1 MMENIDDLI
10 NKLAQDAAAVKPA
23 PHPYVLSLKWM
34 GAAAAYLAVSLAVS
48 GLRPD
53 LMSKFHETWF
63 AAEIVTLLGIFI
75 ATPFS
80 AALLSFPDLHQKR
93 GMAFAPV
100 ALFALFLLVILF
112 AWNADSPPAP
122 LPVHSFECTLSIL
135 LVALLPATW
144 TFYAMRKFAST
155 HYHWAGSIALLS
167 AFSVGALWLRLH
179 EINDSIMHLILWHYL
194 PMLACGFAGLW
205 LGKKILKW

>member
-10 NKLAQDAAAVKPA
+10 NKLAQDAAPVKQA
-23 PHPYVLSLKWM
+23 SHPYMLSLKWM
-34 GAAAAYLAVSLAVS
+34 GAALAYLVFSLIFS

-53 LMSKFHETWF
+53 IGLKLQQPWF
-63 AAEIVTLLGIFI
+63 VIEMVMLASIFV
-75 ATPFS
+75 ATSLS
-80 AALLSFPDLHQKR
+80 AALLSFPDMHQMR
-93 GMAFAPV
+93 RLVLAPV
-100 ALFALFLLVILF
+100 VTFALFVLVIFL
-112 AWNADSPPAP
+112 AWQADSPPAP
-122 LPVHSFECTLSIL
+122 LPVHSFECTISIT
-135 LVALLPATW
+135 LVSLLPAVW

-179 EINDSIMHLILWHYL
+179 EVNDSIMHVVEWHYL
-194 PMLACGFAGLW
+194 PMIACGILGLW